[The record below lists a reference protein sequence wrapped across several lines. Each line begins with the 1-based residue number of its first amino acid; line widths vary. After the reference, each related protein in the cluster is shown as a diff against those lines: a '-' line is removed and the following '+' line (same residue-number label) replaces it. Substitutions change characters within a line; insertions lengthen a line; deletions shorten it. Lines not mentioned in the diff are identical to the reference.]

1 MAFRDMNQET
11 EQKVKSRI
19 NSKKLLRGFAA
30 HNSPGQLPTASDLR
44 SQEQESFHPH
54 DNEKLG
60 LKTQFSRNIP
70 KQIGIDWKGVA
81 VPRFFN
87 DYVFHF
93 DSGCTS
99 FYFFRTLWESERSC
113 VHFRQALEAVAF
125 LNFASQ
131 ENVLWMR
138 DEATK
143 LYCRSLSRVS
153 GLLQNDEDAYKDT
166 TLATIHTFG
175 IYEVSKPFV
184 LLETFGD

>member
-1 MAFRDMNQET
+1 MSDCLLNQAYSVLWCDQSVPSFQKCLNAGRLCPGYRSELDMAFRDMNQET

-30 HNSPGQLPTASDLR
+30 HNSPGQLPTASDPR

-99 FYFFRTLWESERSC
+99 FYFFRT
-113 VHFRQALEAVAF
+113 
-125 LNFASQ
+125 
-131 ENVLWMR
+131 
-138 DEATK
+138 
-143 LYCRSLSRVS
+143 
-153 GLLQNDEDAYKDT
+153 
-166 TLATIHTFG
+166 
-175 IYEVSKPFV
+175 
-184 LLETFGD
+184 